1 MRVASFALA
10 LAAVT
15 ALAGCGG
22 DKSTGPGAIAGNY
35 RMRSVNGETLPVVLE
50 EFGSYRAELTA
61 ASLTLDDDG
70 RFTESSTVRETDG
83 GQTVTTIGSC
93 PGSYTRG
100 GSTITFE
107 EDASSNDY
115 CGFSYTATWTT
126 GNTLTVDFG
135 PGSEAVYRK

>member
-107 EDASSNDY
+107 EDASSDEN
-115 CGFSYTATWTT
+115 CGFSYTATWTN